1 MLRITTT
8 NCGQAARTF
17 KLEGKLL
24 GPWIGELE
32 SAFGTTQVSPARVR
46 LDLHDLTFVDVEGAR
61 YLACLIRDG
70 ARVIACSGFVAE
82 VLELKEP

>member
-32 SAFGTTQVSPARVR
+32 SAFATSQVSPEGVC
-46 LDLHDLTFVDVEGAR
+46 LDLHDLTFVDAAGAR
-61 YLACLIRDG
+61 YLARLLRDG
-70 ARVIACSGFVAE
+70 ARVVACSGFVAE
-82 VLELKEP
+82 VLDLEVP